1 MAKTIIKPLRTE
13 VATRIPSQGVIEV
26 GELAMNIYDGKFY
39 TKTIVGNVKEIGG
52 VSGITLQDVT
62 NNAAITDKDI
72 TMNGSQFIFEGSIA
86 NAFETELTVLEPTGD
101 RTISLPDVTGTA
113 ITTGNLTIDGSAGGD
128 ALASDGDALAY
139 GIVFGG

>member
-1 MAKTIIKPLRTE
+1 MTTRIKPLRTE
-13 VATRIPSQGVIEV
+13 VATRIPTLGVIEV
-26 GELAMNIYDGKFY
+26 GELAMNIHDGKFY
-39 TKTIVGNVKEIGG
+39 SKTSVGNIKEIGG
-52 VSGITLQDVT
+52 VGGITLQEVT

-72 TMNGSQFIFEGSIA
+72 TMNGSQFIFEGNIA

>member
-1 MAKTIIKPLRTE
+1 MATRIKPLRTE
-13 VATRIPSQGVIEV
+13 VATRIPTLGVIDV
-26 GELAMNIYDGKFY
+26 GELAMNVHDGKFY
-39 TKTIVGNVKEIGG
+39 TKTIVGNIKEIGG
-52 VSGITLQDVT
+52 VGGITLQEVT

-72 TMNGSQFIFEGSIA
+72 TMNGAQLIFEGDIA

>member
-72 TMNGSQFIFEGSIA
+72 TMNGSQFIFEGNVA

-101 RTISLPDVTGTA
+101 RTITLPDITGTA
-113 ITTGNLTIDGSAGGD
+113 ITTGNLTIDGTPGGD

>member
-86 NAFETELTVLEPTGD
+86 NAFETELTVLEPTAD
-101 RTISLPDVTGTA
+101 NIITLPDITGTA
-113 ITTGNLTIDGSAGGD
+113 ITTGNLTTDGTPGGD

>member
-1 MAKTIIKPLRTE
+1 MTTRIKPLRTE
-13 VATRIPSQGVIEV
+13 VATRIPTLGVIEV

-72 TMNGSQFIFEGSIA
+72 TMNGAQLIFEGDIA

>member
-1 MAKTIIKPLRTE
+1 MTTRIKPLRTE
-13 VATRIPSQGVIEV
+13 VATRIPSLGVIEV
-26 GELAMNIYDGKFY
+26 GELAVNIHDGKFY
-39 TKTIVGNVKEIGG
+39 SKTSVGNIKEIGG
-52 VSGITLQDVT
+52 VGGITLQEVV
-62 NNAAITDKDI
+62 NNAAISDKDI
-72 TMNGSQFIFEGSIA
+72 TLNGAQLIFEGDIA

-113 ITTGNLTIDGSAGGD
+113 ITTGNLTIDGSVGGD

>member
-1 MAKTIIKPLRTE
+1 MPTRIKPLRTE
-13 VATRIPSQGVIEV
+13 VATRIPSLGVIDV
-26 GELAMNIYDGKFY
+26 GELAMNVHDGKFY
-39 TKTIVGNVKEIGG
+39 SKTSVGNIKEIGG
-52 VSGITLQDVT
+52 VGGITLQEVT

-72 TMNGSQFIFEGSIA
+72 TLNGAQLIFEGDIA

-101 RTISLPDVTGTA
+101 RTISLPDTTGTA
-113 ITTGNLTIDGSAGGD
+113 ITTGNLTIDGSVGGD

>member
-1 MAKTIIKPLRTE
+1 MTTRIKPLRTE
-13 VATRIPSQGVIEV
+13 VATRIPSLGVIDV
-26 GELAMNIYDGKFY
+26 GELAVNIHDGKFY
-39 TKTIVGNVKEIGG
+39 SKTSAGNIKEIGG
-52 VSGITLQDVT
+52 VGGITLQEVT
-62 NNAAITDKDI
+62 NNQAITDKDI
-72 TMNGSQFIFEGSIA
+72 TMNGSQFIFEGDVA

>member
-1 MAKTIIKPLRTE
+1 MTTRIKPLRTE
-13 VATRIPSQGVIEV
+13 VATRIPTLGVIEV
-26 GELAMNIYDGKFY
+26 GELAMNIHDGKFY
-39 TKTIVGNVKEIGG
+39 SKTSVGNIKEIGG
-52 VSGITLQDVT
+52 VGGITLQEVT

-72 TMNGSQFIFEGSIA
+72 TMNGAQLIFEGDIA